1 MDLGC
6 WGDFLEVMA
15 ELGWQEQRGG
25 TMRQLGRHE
34 GGSWDSIPRRTSS
47 QICLCAESS
56 HSSVWGGRQSPECQ
70 GWG

>member
-25 TMRQLGRHE
+25 TLRQLGRHE
-34 GGSWDSIPRRTSS
+34 GSSGDSIPRRTSS
-47 QICLCAESS
+47 QF
-56 HSSVWGGRQSPECQ
+56 
-70 GWG
+70 